1 MRLFSRRRDGDGDVP
16 EWASFFTRD
25 ELFAFLDSVTSYL
38 KQRSRPFSFDPANG
52 TVHLPEE
59 GEQGS
64 RLGLVNLA
72 QTCRSAPR
80 REWSAIIQRHLE
92 HVFAAVAESSD
103 GIDRLAA
110 DFDAATSLLKV
121 RLYASDTAG
130 RDMMVVKPVAE
141 GIIAALV
148 YDLPTTVV
156 SVHKDHVA
164 QWGQPHEE
172 LFRLG
177 MDHVRA
183 EEGARTE
190 TMDLGGVSQLTMI
203 EGDSFFTASRAL
215 LMAELAETDPALGAL
230 VAVPSRHTVLYHVI
244 RDSGVVPALKTM
256 AILVRDLYNAGPGS
270 LSPHVY
276 WWREAAWWHES
287 EFTTIPLQLQGN
299 TLSLSPSDEFVE
311 KVLNHLETTE

>member
-1 MRLFSRRRDGDGDVP
+1 MRFLNRRRDGDVP
-16 EWASFFTRD
+16 AWAAFFTRD
-25 ELFAFLDSVTSYL
+25 ELFAFLDCVAVDL
-38 KQRSRPFSFDPANG
+38 KQRARPFSFDPANG
-52 TVHLPEE
+52 SVHLPEE
-59 GEQGS
+59 GQDGS
-64 RLGLVNLA
+64 TLGLVNVA
-72 QTCRSAPR
+72 QTCRGAAR
-80 REWSAIIQRHLE
+80 KEWPAIVHRHLDQ
-92 HVFAAVAESSD
+92 VFMAVSTSSSD
-103 GIDRLAA
+103 IDRFAA
-110 DFDAATSLLKV
+110 DFDAAAPLLKV

-164 QWGQPHEE
+164 QWGRPHEE

-183 EEGARTE
+183 EEGGRTE
-190 TMDLGGVSQLTMI
+190 TIDLGGVSQLAMI

-215 LMAELAETDPALGAL
+215 LLAELVETDPALGAL
-230 VAVPSRHTVLYHVI
+230 VAVPSRHTVVYHVI

-311 KVLNHLETTE
+311 KVLNHLS